1 MLLKISVNHK
11 FEIYICVWFY
21 KIVLVRFKKEFQG
34 TKRTTDGVQTGKN
47 ILSIIQTL
55 IIQN

>member
-11 FEIYICVWFY
+11 FEFIYVYDSI

-34 TKRTTDGVQTGKN
+34 TKRITDGVQTGMN
-47 ILSIIQTL
+47 ILSII
-55 IIQN
+55 